1 MFGIGPQELIIIGI
15 LFLLIF
21 GPSKLSSMARD
32 AGRFVNEARR
42 SADEFKSELMTEEI
56 KEARDG
62 VKEARRSA
70 RRTVNE
76 FKSELALNEDGKD
89 RKRRASRD
97 APRDNSEPAQTSP
110 TEDRPDE
117 TKRGD

>member
-1 MFGIGPQELIIIGI
+1 MFGIGGEELVIIGLI
-15 LFLLIF
+15 FLIIF

-42 SADEFKSELMTEEI
+42 SADEFKSELMTEEV
-56 KEARDG
+56 KEAREG

-76 FKSELALNEDGKD
+76 FKSELALNENGKD
-89 RKRRASRD
+89 GRRRASRD
-97 APRDNSEPAQTSP
+97 ASRDNSKPAQTSP
-110 TEDRPDE
+110 TEDRTDE
-117 TKRGD
+117 TKRD

>member
-1 MFGIGPQELIIIGI
+1 MFGIGGEELVIIGLI
-15 LFLLIF
+15 VLIIF

-32 AGRFVNEARR
+32 AGRFVKEARR
-42 SADEFKSELMTEEI
+42 SADEFKSELMTEEV
-56 KEARDG
+56 KEAREG

-76 FKSELALNEDGKD
+76 FKSELTLNEDGKD
-89 RKRRASRD
+89 RGRRASRD
-97 APRDNSEPAQTSP
+97 NSKPSQQSP

-117 TKRGD
+117 SKRED

>member
-1 MFGIGPQELIIIGI
+1 MFGIGGEELVLIGLI
-15 LFLLIF
+15 VLIIF
-21 GPSKLSSMARD
+21 GPSKLSGMARD

-42 SADEFKSELMTEEI
+42 SADEFKTELMTEEI
-56 KEARDG
+56 QEAREG

-76 FKSELALNEDGKD
+76 FKSELTLKEDGKD
-89 RKRRASRD
+89 RARRTSRD
-97 APRDNSEPAQTSP
+97 DRKPAQTSP

-117 TKRGD
+117 TKGD